1 MGYYDIDA
9 SPEDSP
15 SGFYYVPGWG
25 YVQPVAFRRIADAL
39 DYVKREV
46 EAWARESKAA
56 EYTITIGI
64 RSLGLKG
71 SVSATF
77 KVQ

>member
-1 MGYYDIDA
+1 LTYYGMA
-9 SPEDSP
+9 TPPEGSP

-25 YVQPVAFRRIADAL
+25 RVESLAPRRIVDAL
-39 DYVKREV
+39 GYVKREV
-46 EAWARESKAA
+46 EAWAKENKAA

-64 RSLGLKG
+64 QGLGLQG

-77 KVQ
+77 KPE

>member
-1 MGYYDIDA
+1 LGYHDIA
-9 SPEDSP
+9 SSPEGSP
-15 SGFYYVPGWG
+15 SGFYYVPGLG

-39 DYVKREV
+39 GYVKREV

-64 RSLGLKG
+64 QGLGLKG

>member
-1 MGYYDIDA
+1 LGYYDIA
-9 SPEDSP
+9 SSPEGSP
-15 SGFYYVPGWG
+15 SGFYYVPGLG

-39 DYVKREV
+39 GYVKREV

-64 RSLGLKG
+64 QGLGLKG